1 MSSPLLIPMPGNEGL
16 AAALAGILRADV
28 GKLETRQFPDG
39 ESYLRL
45 ATDVTG
51 RIVTIVCTLDHPND
65 KFLPLAFIAATA
77 RELGASRVGL
87 VAPYLAYMRQDHR
100 FKDGEA
106 VTSTYFA
113 RLISST
119 FDWLVTVDPHLHR
132 HASLNEIYTIP
143 GRIVHAAPALS
154 EWIRQNVAA
163 PLVVGPDSE
172 SEQWVS
178 QVASAAGC
186 PHVVLRKVRRGDREV
201 EISIPD
207 LSAWTDRTPVLVDDI
222 ASSARTMIETC
233 RRLSAAGLPAPI
245 CIAVH
250 ALFDSESYRA
260 LNEVA
265 ARIVTTNSVP
275 HQSSQIDVSGLIA
288 TKAADLLGAGHA
300 DPV

>member
-1 MSSPLLIPMPGNEGL
+1 MSRPLLIPMPGNE
-16 AAALAGILRADV
+16 AMTAALATILGADV

-51 RIVTIVCTLDHPND
+51 RMVAIVCTLDHPND
-65 KFLPLAFIAATA
+65 KFLPLVFIAAAA

-87 VAPYLAYMRQDHR
+87 VAPYLAYMRQDRR

-132 HASLNEIYTIP
+132 HASLDEIYTIP

-154 EWIRQNVAA
+154 EWIRLNVAA

-207 LSAWTDRTPVLVDDI
+207 LSAWIGRTPVLVDDI

-233 RRLSAAGLPAPI
+233 RRLSAAGLTEPI

-250 ALFDSESYRA
+250 ALFDSGSYRA
-260 LNEVA
+260 LSEVA
-265 ARIVTTNSVP
+265 ARIVTTNSVL

-288 TKAADLLGAGHA
+288 TKAANLLRSGHA
-300 DPV
+300 DPL